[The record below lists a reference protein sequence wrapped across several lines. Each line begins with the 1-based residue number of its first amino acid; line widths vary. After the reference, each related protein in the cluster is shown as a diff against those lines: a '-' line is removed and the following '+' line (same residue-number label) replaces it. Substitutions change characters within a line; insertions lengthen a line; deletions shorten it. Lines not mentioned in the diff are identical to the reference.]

1 TLTLKLLQTSS
12 PTSTLRFHPAFWI
25 ALSTVSSRVHPWSGQ
40 ISGSN
45 LSPDAAPR
53 ELVFHPWSNH
63 DVIAIQ
69 RVMQPA
75 SKRQLRPTFSLPTTA
90 EKYGAQFGIP
100 EEVQRALQNVGPK
113 GRHNVAQGRG
123 FERTQS
129 FPTASTGGP
138 SSSSHGFHTAPETY
152 AQAQGIIHKELMH
165 ARELKPYSEVLD
177 TFMGHDAPSSPEQR
191 AGLSFL
197 TQERRSTKSDEEGWD
212 LTRRED
218 RTGLKRRSSP
228 AEERSG
234 SDTET
239 DEDVP
244 DLSNPS
250 ISTTCDDFPPV
261 FRSPEITQPELFVRP
276 VQMPSNGRRT
286 KGMPGRTRGF
296 GKTVSAPVGKVGWGD
311 GGAMD
316 VDQVEMEDGF
326 NVREWAASEEF

>member
-1 TLTLKLLQTSS
+1 MVKSRRNRHPTRHATRVETTTPAYILPPDHGGKVWRPIRYTRRGAKSS
-12 PTSTLRFHPAFWI
+12 SECRAQR
-25 ALSTVSSRVHPWSGQ
+25 SSQYVGYQ
-40 ISGSN
+40 
-45 LSPDAAPR
+45 
-53 ELVFHPWSNH
+53 
-63 DVIAIQ
+63 IAIHTLSHGHQ
-69 RVMQPA
+69 D
-75 SKRQLRPTFSLPTTA
+75 
-90 EKYGAQFGIP
+90 
-100 EEVQRALQNVGPK
+100 
-113 GRHNVAQGRG
+113 VAQGRG